1 MAKECVKRGYY
12 IGITGV
18 ITFNNAKKIIRVCE
32 EISLD
37 RILVETDAPYMAPV
51 PMRGKRNQ
59 SDYIEYV
66 IEKIAEV
73 KGITPEEVSK
83 ITIDNAKKLFNI
95 E

>member
-1 MAKECVKRGYY
+1 MQ
-12 IGITGV
+12 
-18 ITFNNAKKIIRVCE
+18 KKIIRVCE

-37 RILVETDAPYMAPV
+37 RILVETDAPYMSPV